1 MKSRNIELVAITC
14 GLAAVLSA
22 CSTGKSEETK
32 TDKKATSTPVVA
44 VISPLSDQ
52 PLYPLSLPGELKP
65 FEQVDVFAKANGFVK
80 KLYVD
85 RGSRV
90 KKGQLLAV
98 LEAPE
103 ISQQHLSV
111 QSDERKLYENYLYSK
126 EAYQRLRKAAL
137 TNGAVAEIELDRA
150 RAQARSDSAAY
161 HSAKASTGASAQLKD
176 YLRIT
181 APFSGTIVSRNVSVG
196 ALVGE
201 NNSSPLFSIA
211 QQERLR
217 LTVSIPEKHA
227 HSVNKSTGAT
237 FTVSNRP
244 GETHKASISRNS
256 GLLDQEN
263 RSIAAEFDVDNGKRT
278 LAGGEYAQVKLML
291 KRPDS
296 TLWVPASSVV
306 QAQSGVFVLK
316 VENGVIE
323 RIPVALGIRIKEMQE
338 VFGELRSVDEVL
350 KTGTEELEEG
360 TRVSI
365 NKHL

>member
-1 MKSRNIELVAITC
+1 MKSRNIALFITTY
-14 GLAAVLSA
+14 GLAVVLSA

-32 TDKKATSTPVVA
+32 TDKKAGSTPVVE

-65 FEQVDVFAKANGFVK
+65 FEEVDVFAKAKGFVK

-90 KKGQLLAV
+90 KKGQLLAI

-103 ISQQHLSV
+103 ISQQYLSV
-111 QSDERKLYENYLYSK
+111 QSNERKLYENYLYSRQ
-126 EAYQRLRKAAL
+126 AYQRLKKAASK
-137 TNGAVAEIELDRA
+137 NGAVAEIELDRA
-150 RAQARSDSAAY
+150 KAQLRSDSAAY

-201 NNSSPLFSIA
+201 NSSTPLFTIA

-227 HSVNKSTGAT
+227 HSVTGNTLAT

-244 GETHKASISRNS
+244 GKIHKASLSRNS
-256 GLLDQEN
+256 GLLDQES
-263 RSIAAEFDVDNGKRT
+263 RSIAVEFDVDNRNQT

-296 TLWVPASSVV
+296 TLWLPASSVV

-316 VENGVIE
+316 VENGVVE
-323 RIPVALGIRIKEMQE
+323 RIPVSLGIRKKDMQE
-338 VFGELRSVDEVL
+338 VFGEILSADKIV
-350 KTGTEELEEG
+350 KSGTEELEEG
-360 TRVSI
+360 SSVRT
-365 NKHL
+365 K

>member
-1 MKSRNIELVAITC
+1 MKSKNIALDVIAS

-32 TDKKATSTPVVA
+32 TDRKASSTPIVEVT
-44 VISPLSDQ
+44 SPLSDQ
-52 PLYPLSLPGELKP
+52 PVYPLSLPGELKP
-65 FEQVDVFAKANGFVK
+65 FEQVDVFAKAKGFVK

-103 ISQQHLSV
+103 ISQQYLSV
-111 QSDERKLYENYLYSK
+111 QSNERKLYESYLYSRQ
-126 EAYQRLRKAAL
+126 AYQRLKKAAAK
-137 TNGAVAEIELDRA
+137 NGAVAEIELDRA
-150 RAQARSDSAAY
+150 KAQLRSDSAAY

-176 YLRIT
+176 YLRII
-181 APFSGTIVSRNVSVG
+181 APFSGTIVSKNVSVG

-201 NNSSPLFSIA
+201 NNSTPLFTIA

-217 LTVSIPEKHA
+217 LTVSVPEKHA
-227 HSVNKSTGAT
+227 HSVTKNTLAT

-244 GETHKASISRNS
+244 GKAHKASLSRNS
-256 GLLDQEN
+256 GLLDQQN
-263 RSIAAEFDVDNGKRT
+263 RSIAVEFDVDNRNQT
-278 LAGGEYAQVKLML
+278 LAGGEYAQVNLML

-296 TLWVPASSVV
+296 TLWLPASSVV

-316 VENGVIE
+316 IENGVVE
-323 RIPVALGIRIKEMQE
+323 RIPVALGIRKKEMQE
-338 VFGELRSVDEVL
+338 VFGDLTAADRIL
-350 KTGTEELEEG
+350 KSGTEELEEG
-360 TRVSI
+360 AAVQI
-365 NKHL
+365 KK